1 MTRRTLLAACA
12 SPLAGAPAIRRE
24 VFRPAPGKG
33 VAIMAYAW
41 YTRPRGGDML
51 SIEQHWTR
59 SDTIDTAFYRF
70 SKDNGRTW
78 SAPVERRTGER
89 RPDGMLRLHP
99 RGGWPDPAS
108 GKFLEFWNA
117 GLLPGDDPLEGMK
130 QWNIYYRISD
140 DGGRTHHADRQVIHA
155 GREFDARHPL
165 PGVYTG
171 KNAVMLGDQPSRELY
186 LRDGSFLLP
195 VEISPLAPD
204 GSLYNPTSGY
214 TYTDAAVLHARW
226 KGGDLEWT
234 MRATIAGDPQRSTRG
249 MDEPTLGSLDR
260 GRLIIVMR
268 GSNDRKPEL
277 PSYRWVAFS
286 DDEGRTWTKPAPW
299 TYTTGEPFFSPSA
312 CSQLLQHSRGKLYWL
327 GNITPENPRG
337 NRPRYPF
344 VIAEVDRR
352 SGLLIRDS
360 VRTVDDRAPGEDP
373 ILTLSNF
380 CAREDRETGEI
391 CLHMTRL
398 FARPEGWSGD
408 AFLYRIPVM

>member
-1 MTRRTLLAACA
+1 MNRRTFLAACA
-12 SPLAGAPAIRRE
+12 SPLTGAPAIRRE
-24 VFRPAPGKG
+24 VFRAAPGKG

-51 SIEQHWTR
+51 CIEQHWTR

-130 QWNIYYRISD
+130 QWNIYYHISD
-140 DGGRTHHADRQVIHA
+140 DGGRTHHADRQVIQA
-155 GREFDARHPL
+155 GGEFNAHHPL

-195 VEISPLAPD
+195 AEISPLAPN
-204 GSLYNPTSGY
+204 GSLYNPAGGY
-214 TYTDAAVLHARW
+214 TYTDVAVLHARW

-234 MRATIAGDPQRSTRG
+234 MRATIVGDPQRSTRG

-277 PSYRWVAFS
+277 PSYRWAAFS
-286 DDEGRTWTKPAPW
+286 DDEGRTWTAPTPW

-360 VRTVDDRAPGEDP
+360 VRTVDDRAPGEDT

-408 AFLYRIPVM
+408 AFLYRIPAI